1 MLGDAI
7 IRVLKRLH
15 SYAEIAM
22 PSRTPSLVETEN
34 PLMPPPV
41 YPHPIACDERL
52 DALRS
57 YGVLDTPREAEFDA
71 LVALAADICEVP
83 ISVVNLIEDHRQWFK
98 AEIGLGIRETPLDI
112 SICRHVLLQPG
123 VTIIS
128 DLRNDPRMCANPLV
142 TADSGLRFYAGCLLE
157 TPDGHGI
164 GTLCLLDRTPR
175 VLTSRQQSALKTLAN
190 QVMGQLELRRS
201 LKEKTRLLEQK
212 EMLLK
217 EVNHRTKNNLQ
228 LIVGLIQLQLRQLHD
243 QQARAALTDTS
254 RRIMS
259 IAAVHEKLY
268 QSDEVGAVDA
278 ASYLSQVIAGI
289 TATASH
295 HALFELDLAS
305 VILPM
310 DSAIPLALLVN
321 ELLTNALKYA
331 YIAPAEG
338 CVWVT
343 LKPESNGVVLTVE
356 DRGQG
361 MPPGFDYRKSKSL
374 GMKIIASL
382 GRQLSAQVAFSDNRP
397 GVKCVVRF
405 VPMVAAS

>member
-1 MLGDAI
+1 M
-7 IRVLKRLH
+7 H
-15 SYAEIAM
+15 SW
-22 PSRTPSLVETEN
+22 TPSLVETEN
-34 PLMPPPV
+34 PPQPPPGLSDPV
-41 YPHPIACDERL
+41 ACDERL
-52 DALRS
+52 NALRS
-57 YGVLDTPREAEFDA
+57 YGILDTAREAEFDE

-98 AEIGLGIRETPLDI
+98 AEVGLGIRETPLDI

-175 VLTSRQQSALKTLAN
+175 ILTSRQQSALKTLAN

-268 QSDEVGAVDA
+268 QSDEVNAVDA

-331 YIAPAEG
+331 YIASAEG
-338 CVWVT
+338 RVWVT

-382 GRQLSAQVAFSDNRP
+382 GRQLSAQVAFSDNQP

-405 VPMVAAS
+405 VPVVATS

>member
-1 MLGDAI
+1 MT
-7 IRVLKRLH
+7 
-15 SYAEIAM
+15 SWT
-22 PSRTPSLVETEN
+22 SSLVETEN
-34 PLMPPPV
+34 QLMLAQGQPETA
-41 YPHPIACDERL
+41 ACDGRL

-57 YGVLDTPREAEFDA
+57 YGILDTPREAEFDD

-83 ISVVNLIEDHRQWFK
+83 ISVVNLIEEHRQWFK

-123 VTIIS
+123 VTIIP
-128 DLRNDPRMCANPLV
+128 DLRDDPRMCANPLV

-164 GTLCLLDRTPR
+164 GTLCILDRTPR
-175 VLTSRQQSALKTLAN
+175 VLTDRQQSALRTLAK

-243 QQARAALTDTS
+243 DQARAALTDTS

-268 QSDEVGAVDA
+268 QSDQVGAVDT

-289 TATASH
+289 KATASPQ
-295 HALFELDLAS
+295 ARFELDLES

-331 YIAPAEG
+331 YALPSQGA
-338 CVWVT
+338 VWVT
-343 LKPESNGVVLTVE
+343 LKPESDCVVLTVV
-356 DRGQG
+356 DQGQG
-361 MPPGFDYRKSKSL
+361 MPPGFDYRKSRSL

-382 GRQLSAQVAFSDNRP
+382 GRQLNAQVTFSDNQP
-397 GVKCVVRF
+397 GVRCVVRF
-405 VPMVAAS
+405 VPFTPTGS

>member
-1 MLGDAI
+1 MSGDAI
-7 IRVLKRLH
+7 IRALKL
-15 SYAEIAM
+15 SYLYAEIAM
-22 PSRTPSLVETEN
+22 PSWTPSLAETEN
-34 PLMPPPV
+34 PHQPPPGLSDPV
-41 YPHPIACDERL
+41 ACDERL
-52 DALRS
+52 DALRR
-57 YGVLDTPREAEFDA
+57 YGVLDTPREAEFDE

-98 AEIGLGIRETPLDI
+98 AETGLGIRETPLDV

-123 VTIIS
+123 VTIIP

-157 TPDGHGI
+157 TPEGHGI
-164 GTLCLLDRTPR
+164 GTLCILDRTPR
-175 VLTSRQQSALKTLAN
+175 ILTSRQQSALKTLAN
-190 QVMGQLELRRS
+190 QVMAQLELRRS
-201 LKEKTRLLEQK
+201 LKQKTRLLEQK

-289 TATASH
+289 TATASG

-331 YIAPAEG
+331 YIPPAEG
-338 CVWVT
+338 GVRVT
-343 LKPESNGVVLTVE
+343 LKPESDSVMLTVE

-405 VPMVAAS
+405 MPIVVAS

>member
-1 MLGDAI
+1 
-7 IRVLKRLH
+7 
-15 SYAEIAM
+15 M
-22 PSRTPSLVETEN
+22 PLDPADSN
-34 PLMPPPV
+34 
-41 YPHPIACDERL
+41 ERL
-52 DALRS
+52 VALRS
-57 YGVLDTPREAEFDA
+57 YGILDTPHESDFDD

-98 AEIGLGIRETPLDI
+98 AEIGLGIRETPLDV

-142 TADSGLRFYAGCLLE
+142 TADPGLRFYAGCLLE
-157 TPDGHGI
+157 TPEGHGI
-164 GTLCLLDRTPR
+164 GTLCVLDKTPR
-175 VLTSRQQSALKTLAN
+175 VLTSRQQAALKTLAN

-201 LKEKTRLLEQK
+201 LKQKTRLLEQK

-228 LIVGLIQLQLRQLHD
+228 LIVGLIQLQTRQMTDH
-243 QQARAALTDTS
+243 QARTALTDTS

-268 QSDEVGAVDA
+268 QSEEVGAVDA

-289 TATASH
+289 NATASR
-295 HALFELDLAS
+295 HARFELDLES

-331 YIAPAEG
+331 CPPPSEG
-338 CVWVT
+338 AVWVT
-343 LKPESNGVVLTVE
+343 LKAQSDGVVLTVA
-356 DRGQG
+356 DQGQG

-382 GRQLSAQVAFSDNRP
+382 GRQLQAQVTFSDNQP

-405 VPMVAAS
+405 VPVVPPGY

>member
-22 PSRTPSLVETEN
+22 PARTPSLVETEN

-57 YGVLDTPREAEFDA
+57 YGVLDTPREAEFDE

-98 AEIGLGIRETPLDI
+98 AEVGLGIRETPLDI

-175 VLTSRQQSALKTLAN
+175 ILTSRQQSVLKTLAN

-268 QSDEVGAVDA
+268 QSDEVNAVDA

-331 YIAPAEG
+331 YIPSAEG
-338 CVWVT
+338 RVWVT

-382 GRQLSAQVAFSDNRP
+382 GRQLNAQVAFSDNQP

-405 VPMVAAS
+405 VPIVAAS